1 MCLVA
6 KHRCIVRFTKIEVEP
21 IRTTRRMEGD
31 QARKS
36 DHPQAF
42 GRTKRLEDFAHAQYS
57 TNRDRQASIIE
68 RGMSCLGRKFLA
80 IAIGRRRKHPH
91 TAQAEARYDGV
102 CLLGRQPFVPSSR
115 LL

>member
-6 KHRCIVRFTKIEVEP
+6 SHRCIVRSTDVEVEP

-42 GRTKRLEDFAHAQYS
+42 GRAKRPEDFAHAQ
-57 TNRDRQASIIE
+57 
-68 RGMSCLGRKFLA
+68 
-80 IAIGRRRKHPH
+80 
-91 TAQAEARYDGV
+91 
-102 CLLGRQPFVPSSR
+102 
-115 LL
+115 